1 MDRMDRIDRLAVMVV
16 MVVMAVM
23 AASENRAD
31 WALRVGIVR
40 ETSAGREMSPGGP
53 ENRPAVDDEELTF

>member
-1 MDRMDRIDRLAVMVV
+1 MDRIDRLAVMVV

-23 AASENRAD
+23 AVMASSENRAD